1 MCQSK
6 AKGGKRCFTHSL
18 TTKATSLQVSKTTG
32 IPEPVVT
39 QVMRDLRQEGAG
51 NESPS
56 RAEVLAHAQRQK
68 FNIMNDDA
76 LSEHDKKILMNRWDK
91 AKTEEI
97 DGGAWHAIKNALGET
112 LKRWSKRIVAG
123 FAIGAMAFTLTGCGG
138 TGKDDPAPSPS
149 DTVTIAPSQEPT
161 EPTPTE
167 TGTAPEGVSFS
178 PGILVGDTVND
189 GKGEYRSLVLDPD
202 SDLAN
207 TLPAKV
213 TDGVRARY
221 SDAEILEAQKE
232 ASDFFVTEVLD
243 ADLSDNATPEARQA
257 WWDQNSTRF
266 ASAAQADAKEAILN
280 KPDAAGLVILNGG
293 GVSRGTPVYDAA
305 KPKYSQLEVS
315 LNMVEE
321 SSDPTSIR
329 FVYGFNGDRP
339 VTETNDAGKPLK
351 EVNTGVYIVTTTPDN
366 GAWKI
371 GGWNSTYDV
380 RPEEVS

>member
-56 RAEVLAHAQRQK
+56 REEVLAHVQRQK

-76 LSEHDKKILMNRWDK
+76 LSAHDKKILMNRWDK
-91 AKTEEI
+91 AKNEEV

-123 FAIGAMAFTLTGCGG
+123 FAIGAMAFTLAGCGG

-149 DTVTIAPSQEPT
+149 DTVTTAPSQEPT

-202 SDLAN
+202 SALAN
-207 TLPAKV
+207 TLPPKV
-213 TDGVRARY
+213 TDGARARY
-221 SDAEILEAQKE
+221 SDEQILDAQKE
-232 ASDFFVTEVLD
+232 ASEFVVTEVLD
-243 ADLSDNATPEARQA
+243 SDLADNDSPEARQK
-257 WWDQNSTRF
+257 WWSANSNRF
-266 ASAAQADAKEAILN
+266 TGVAKEDAENAILN
-280 KPDAAGLVILNGG
+280 KPDATGLVILNANGTL
-293 GVSRGTPVYDAA
+293 RGTPIYDPS
-305 KPKYSQLEVS
+305 KPKYSQMELV
-315 LNMVEE
+315 LNTVEE

-329 FVYGFNGDRP
+329 FVYGFNGERP
-339 VTETNDAGKPLK
+339 VTEKNDQGQSLK
-351 EVNTGVYIVTTTPDN
+351 EVNTGVFIISTN
-366 GAWKI
+366 LEGGEWKI
-371 GGWNSTYDV
+371 SGWNNSYNSSA
-380 RPEEVS
+380 ELAS